1 MVSGSPLVP
10 ALSHA
15 VWNGIE
21 YPLFGFGENMGAL
34 GISQTHIYGPEAG
47 LLGIACGLLFLAL
60 IWRRYV
66 AKSA

>member
-15 VWNGIE
+15 VWNGVE
-21 YPLFGFGENMGAL
+21 YPLFGVGEKMGAL
-34 GISQTHIYGPEAG
+34 GIGQTHIYGPEAG
-47 LLGIACGLLFLAL
+47 LLGIACRLPLPAL

>member
-1 MVSGSPLVP
+1 MVSGSLLMP
-10 ALSHA
+10 AVSHA

-21 YPLFGFGENMGAL
+21 YPLFGFGEKMGAL
-34 GISQTHIYGPEAG
+34 GISQTHICGPAAG

-60 IWRRYV
+60 IWRRYG